1 MDELKSSKRVALVSC
16 VKTKSNHTLPAKD
29 LYISDWFKKAR
40 ALVERS
46 GTEWFILSAEHG
58 LLDPDDE
65 IQPYERTLKTMGVA
79 ERRAWA
85 ARVAAQMETKLP
97 GADEIIVLAGMDYR
111 AYLMPYLRS
120 RFASVVIPME
130 GLTSGRQ
137 LNWLEHAKTI

>member
-1 MDELKSSKRVALVSC
+1 MKTSKRVALVSC
-16 VKTKSNHTLPAKD
+16 VKTKSNQTLPAKD
-29 LYISDWFKKAR
+29 LYTSDWFKKAR

-65 IQPYERTLKTMGVA
+65 IEPYERTLKTMGVA
-79 ERRAWA
+79 EKRAWA
-85 ARVAAQMETKLP
+85 ARVASQMETKLP
-97 GADEIIVLAGMDYR
+97 AADEVIVLAGMDYR
-111 AYLMPYLRS
+111 TYLMPYLRS

>member
-16 VKTKSNHTLPAKD
+16 VKTKSNHALPAKD

-46 GTEWFILSAEHG
+46 ETEWFILSAEHG
-58 LLDPDDE
+58 ILDPNDVIE
-65 IQPYERTLKTMGVA
+65 PYERTLKTMGVA
-79 ERRAWA
+79 EKRAWA
-85 ARVAAQMETKLP
+85 ARVASQMETKLP
-97 GADEIIVLAGMDYR
+97 AADEVIVLAGMDYR
-111 AYLMPYLRS
+111 TYLMPYLRS